1 MQSKSELRSAMSEFR
16 KAIAQDDQRQA
27 AQALAAT
34 LAGVFVPRQRYVIGL
49 YAALGGELSLDH
61 VMRDLNAAGHHIA
74 LPRVDKNTR
83 SPAMTFHHWQMG
95 SPLSTGAFGIAEPS
109 DDLIT
114 PELILV
120 PLLAF
125 DRAGMRLG
133 RGGGFYDRYLEQARQ
148 THDICAIGVGFDA
161 QEVEKCPTESHD
173 QPLDAIVTPS
183 KLISIDADKL
193 AAFGFIAE

>member
-1 MQSKSELRSAMSEFR
+1 MQSKSELRNAMSEFR

-34 LAGVFVPRQRYVIGL
+34 LAGVFAPRRRRTIGL
-49 YAALGGELSLDH
+49 YAALGGELSLDV
-61 VMRDLNAAGHHIA
+61 VMRDLDAAGHHIA
-74 LPRVDKNTR
+74 LPRVDKNAR
-83 SPAMTFHHWQMG
+83 LPAMSFHLWHIG
-95 SPLSTGAFGIAEPS
+95 APLRTGAFGIAEPS
-109 DDLIT
+109 GDQIT

-125 DRAGMRLG
+125 DRTGMRLG

-148 THDICAIGVGFDA
+148 TRDICAIGVGFDA

-183 KLISIDADKL
+183 KLISIHADKL
-193 AAFGFIAE
+193 TACGFLAE